1 VLGDHLIFRVH
12 AVRRMF
18 NRGISE
24 DDVRKVVVSG
34 QVIED
39 YPTDFPYPSRL
50 MLGFVDGLALH
61 VVVAYNQ
68 PEEQTIVVTVYRPDP
83 DRWSMDFRTRNKT

>member
-1 VLGDHLIFRVH
+1 
-12 AVRRMF
+12 MF